1 MRADQVLTS
10 PLFGLAT
17 TRSPEEFDQIREYS
31 RLLGLRARS
40 SQQEQEFQRLQ
51 QKIGQWMFD
60 GESAALRDSEQV
72 RSRILNE
79 PADTIGPLTR
89 SEARVQLAEINDLMP
104 SNERLGER

>member
-1 MRADQVLTS
+1 
-10 PLFGLAT
+10 
-17 TRSPEEFDQIREYS
+17 
-31 RLLGLRARS
+31 
-40 SQQEQEFQRLQ
+40 
-51 QKIGQWMFD
+51 MFD